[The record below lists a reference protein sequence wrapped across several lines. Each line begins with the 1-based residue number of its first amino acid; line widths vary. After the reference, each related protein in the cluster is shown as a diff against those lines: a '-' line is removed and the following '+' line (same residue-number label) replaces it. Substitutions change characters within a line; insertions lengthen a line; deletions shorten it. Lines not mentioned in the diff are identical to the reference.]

1 MDLKKKWLIGFIL
14 TTVLLFGCG
23 QQAESSQTDTSKHL
37 YLDVHKNLKGLTAK
51 AAAEAHK
58 RDLAVQDKYGVKYI
72 NYWYNEEDG
81 TAFCLSEAPSK
92 EAAMAVHREANGIVA
107 DEIIEVTEGQ

>member
-1 MDLKKKWLIGFIL
+1 MKKQWLLIGIIL
-14 TTVLLFGCG
+14 TAVVLFGCG
-23 QQAESSQTDTSKHL
+23 QKAESSQADAPEHL

-72 NYWYNEEDG
+72 KYWYNEKDG
-81 TAFCLSEAPSK
+81 TAFCLFEAPSK

-107 DEIIEVTEGQ
+107 DEIIEVTEGR